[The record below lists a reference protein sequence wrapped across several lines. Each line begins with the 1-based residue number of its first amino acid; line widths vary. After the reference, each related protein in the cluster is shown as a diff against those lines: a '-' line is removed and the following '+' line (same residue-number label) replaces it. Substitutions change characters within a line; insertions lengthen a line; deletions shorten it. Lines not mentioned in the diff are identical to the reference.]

1 MLAVGSSRR
10 GPGRYRRPS
19 ASAGRAVLS
28 STERDRSGRCPAASW
43 STSRAASA
51 ALTVGAVSTDRS
63 PTSTVEVP
71 PWRCG
76 APGGRTHPVTGSPAV
91 PGPGSVTGPGPAEP
105 KSPPCRHRQPRP
117 TPPTHGGPRTAPTRP
132 PHAAARHAR
141 ATRTAS
147 RHPLRVA
154 LDGIQI
160 KHDQPEQPRAVGEVH
175 RPRGARRICGGAG
188 SAGVGVDRSA
198 ARVHI
203 SGQTV
208 LGCGAS

>member
-1 MLAVGSSRR
+1 VLAVGSSRR

-51 ALTVGAVSTDRS
+51 ALTVGAVSIDRS

-117 TPPTHGGPRTAPTRP
+117 TPHPHMAAPGRARRGHHMRQPDTLEP
-132 PHAAARHAR
+132 PAQRR
-141 ATRTAS
+141 GIPFGSPLTAS
-147 RHPLRVA
+147 KSNTISRNNPA
-154 LDGIQI
+154 LSARYTAHGA
-160 KHDQPEQPRAVGEVH
+160 PGESAVVRAV
-175 RPRGARRICGGAG
+175 
-188 SAGVGVDRSA
+188 
-198 ARVHI
+198 RV
-203 SGQTV
+203 
-208 LGCGAS
+208 